1 MNGLTHAISPWDM
14 LRTFPYPLALEYQ
27 RYTSVADRDVVRKLA
42 ALSAMAEVAVRYT
55 TFVLTA
61 DHLSQGGQ
69 PIIPR
74 WLESLK
80 PEKKLTFGQ
89 WIAALREVAGLAGSR
104 TTFIPEARSLR
115 DAGTLELLDQL
126 VKVRNEWA
134 HPAGAFE
141 LVDDELDV
149 LLRRGKPLLAQ
160 WLACLGFL
168 ARYPLCIA
176 QRDEI
181 FDTSEGGETA
191 YYVRRYMG
199 GQRDHMDVKLET
211 TEVLLEGRPFLLNP
225 AADEV
230 LYLWPLLVASDPEG
244 EDPGELFVFEGSS
257 SANFDALEY
266 VSIGQR
272 KRLRRDQPE
281 LHADPS
287 WLKSSH
293 PGAHASRMSSPALAV
308 VHSTAVDRRVG
319 RTLGKRRPYTLLQ
332 RLASGGMGT
341 VYLAADPNGRNY
353 AVKVLHASEGTMLR
367 RFEREI
373 ASLGRL
379 AAVAGI
385 VGIID
390 WGSAIGADG
399 EELRFYVM
407 EYAERGDLGTYIRN
421 SCVAMDETQDPF
433 DWDLEPRLDIVERL
447 AAALAGLHE
456 ANLVH
461 RDIKPQN
468 VLLMSDGSI
477 RLADLGLIRDLN
489 GRDSITNL
497 YSAVGTNQYMAPE
510 QLHVSDEVPVTA
522 AADIFSFGFL
532 LFELLFCRLPRR
544 GRDGG
549 IADQKALQTLP
560 PGLRNLVVRST
571 NQDPA
576 RRYADGGD
584 LKRAIEA
591 SFPTVRRASLTVQ
604 TEPAGGVVYVDGE
617 RRRAGEKLDLPSGAH
632 VLAGALGDLVC
643 TTKVVRLPPLA
654 GKDVVLML
662 AGAAETQDTGTSASL
677 VLRYLARID
686 ARVFTRSV
694 GYGTVRDLEDKNSHA
709 VWQDLKRDLGISPI
723 AALLGVLR
731 LSDPDLRMKA
741 LRLLLHYAIDDPEAL
756 DHGAVQQILRSE
768 EVPLIVMLWVDYL
781 QRTPQE
787 HWPLLIDLLTS
798 EAGKHLA
805 GVPQGLRR
813 LGRRPD
819 IVEAL
824 VRAMPAVRDAGTRA
838 ETVRALGG
846 QHPQA
851 TAALTEAALHDDSTA
866 VREAAIW
873 ALAKEPPAEAF
884 AVILAC
890 LRSDASYAVRVA
902 AARALLAIDRE
913 RAGAEFA
920 KVEADSGIQTAV
932 AEARRYEG

>member
-1 MNGLTHAISPWDM
+1 MTNAISPWEM
-14 LRTFPYPLALEYQ
+14 LRTFPFPLALEYQ

-42 ALSAMAEVAVRYT
+42 ALSAMSEVAVRYV

-61 DHLSQGGQ
+61 DHLSQGGK
-69 PIIPR
+69 PAIPR
-74 WLESLK
+74 WLEELK
-80 PEKKLTFGQ
+80 PEKKLTFGK
-89 WIAALREVAGLAGSR
+89 WIEALREVVGLAASR
-104 TTFIPEARSLR
+104 PTFLPEARALR
-115 DAGTLELLDQL
+115 DTSTLDLLDHL

-141 LVDDELDV
+141 LVDDELDL

-176 QRDEI
+176 QRDEL
-181 FDTSEGGETA
+181 FEASDDGEVA
-191 YYVRRYMG
+191 YYIRRYMG
-199 GQRDHMDVKLET
+199 TERDHLDVKLET
-211 TEVLLEGRPFLLNP
+211 ADVLLEGRPFLLNP
-225 AADEV
+225 SADGI
-230 LYLWPLLVASDPEG
+230 LYLWPLVVASDPEG
-244 EDPGELFVFEGSS
+244 EDLGELFVFEGSS
-257 SANFDALEY
+257 SANLDAVEY

-272 KRLRRDQPE
+272 RKIRRDQPE
-281 LHADPS
+281 LHADPL
-287 WLKSSH
+287 WLRSDH
-293 PGAHASRMSSPALAV
+293 PGVHIIGSPVLAMVHA
-308 VHSTAVDRRVG
+308 TAVDRRLG
-319 RTLGKRRPYTLLQ
+319 RTIGKRRPYTLLQ
-332 RLASGGMGT
+332 RIASGGMGT
-341 VYLAADPNGRNY
+341 VYLAADPNGRQY
-353 AVKVLHASEGTMLR
+353 AVKVLHTGEGTMLR

-407 EYAERGDLGTYIRN
+407 EYAERGDLGSYIRYSD
-421 SCVAMDETQDPF
+421 SCVAIDKTQDPF
-433 DWDLEPRLDIVERL
+433 EWDLEPRLDIVERL

-468 VLLMSDGSI
+468 VLLMSDGTI

-489 GRDSITNL
+489 GRDAITNL

-510 QLHVSDEVPVTA
+510 QLHVSDEVPVKA

-532 LFELLFCRLPRR
+532 LFELLFRRLPKR
-544 GRDGG
+544 GRDGA
-549 IADQKALQTLP
+549 ITDQKALQALP
-560 PGLRNLVVRST
+560 GVLRNLVIRCT
-571 NQDPA
+571 NPDPA
-576 RRYADGGD
+576 RRYADGSD

-591 SFPTVRRASLTVQ
+591 SFPAVRRASLTVQ

-617 RRRAGEKLDLPSGAH
+617 RRRVGEKLDLPSGAH

-643 TTKVVRLPPLA
+643 TTKVIRLPPLA
-654 GKDVVLML
+654 DREVVLTL
-662 AGAAETQDTGTSASL
+662 AGPATVRDTGAPADI

-694 GYGTVRDLEDKNSHA
+694 GYGTVRDLEDRNSYA
-709 VWQDLKRDLGISPI
+709 VWQELRRDFGNSPI
-723 AALLGVLR
+723 AALLGVLQ
-731 LSDPDLRMKA
+731 LSDADVRMKA
-741 LRLLLHYAIDDPEAL
+741 LRLLLYYAIDDPEAV
-756 DHGAVQQILRSE
+756 DHGAVQQSIRSE

-781 QRTPQE
+781 QRTPQT

-798 EAGKHLA
+798 EAGRHLA
-805 GVPQGLRR
+805 AVPQGLRR
-813 LGRRPD
+813 LGQRPD
-819 IVEAL
+819 VVEAL
-824 VRAMPAVRDAGTRA
+824 VRVMPAIRDAGTRA
-838 ETVRALGG
+838 ETVRSLGG
-846 QHPQA
+846 QHPRA
-851 TAALTEAALHDDSTA
+851 TATLTEAALHDVSTA

-884 AVILAC
+884 DAILGC
-890 LRSDASYAVRVA
+890 LRSDASYSVRVA
-902 AARALLAIDRE
+902 ASRALLGIDRE
-913 RAGAEFA
+913 RAGTEFA
-920 KVEADSGIQTAV
+920 KLEADSGVKTAV
-932 AEARRYEG
+932 AEAMSYES